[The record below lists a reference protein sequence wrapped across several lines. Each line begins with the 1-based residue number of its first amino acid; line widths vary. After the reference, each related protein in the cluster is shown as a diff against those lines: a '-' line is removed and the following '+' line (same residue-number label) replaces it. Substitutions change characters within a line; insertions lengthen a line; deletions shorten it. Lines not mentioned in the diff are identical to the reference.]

1 MDKPN
6 LLLLHGAL
14 GNRDQFLNISSLL
27 SKHFQVWSMNFS
39 GHSGEPFDS
48 NFSLELFVKD
58 VNFFLRQNKIPSVRI
73 FGYSM
78 GGYVAMKFASQYP
91 DKVSGIITLGT
102 KLNWTSE
109 FAKAEVLKL
118 DAELI
123 ELKVPKLASILINR
137 YSAHLWKKVV
147 QQTAS
152 FLYTLGQGKGLNDD
166 DLKNIECPVLI
177 CRGNDDV
184 MVEQNECMCVVLK
197 LIKGHYNNI
206 ENGHHLYERYDAPVL
221 VNLIKHEFLNLV

>member
-27 SKHFQVWSMNFS
+27 SEHFQVWSMNFY
-39 GHSGEPFDS
+39 GHNGDPFDS
-48 NFSLELFVKD
+48 NFSLELFVED
-58 VNFFLRQNKIPSVRI
+58 VKFFLEQNKIPSVKI

-78 GGYVAMKFASQYP
+78 GGYVALKFASQYP

-102 KLNWTSE
+102 KLNWTPE

-123 ELKVPKLASILINR
+123 ELKIPKLATILVNR
-137 YSAHLWKKVV
+137 YSANLWKKVV

-166 DLKNIECPVLI
+166 DLQRIECPVLI
-177 CRGNDDV
+177 YRGSEDV
-184 MVEQNECMCVVLK
+184 MVEQNECLRVVQK
-197 LIKGHYNNI
+197 LAHGRYNNI
-206 ENGHHLYERYDAPVL
+206 ENGHHLYERYDAPV
-221 VNLIKHEFLNLV
+221 VINLIKKEFL

>member
-14 GNRDQFLNISSLL
+14 GNRDQFLNISSQL
-27 SKHFQVWSMNFS
+27 SEHFQVWSMNFS
-39 GHSGEPFDS
+39 GHNGEPFDS
-48 NFSLELFVKD
+48 NFSLELFVED
-58 VNFFLRQNKIPSVRI
+58 VKFFLEHNKIPIVRI

-78 GGYVAMKFASQYP
+78 GGYVALKFASQNP

-102 KLNWTSE
+102 KLNWTPE

-123 ELKVPKLASILINR
+123 ELKVPKLAAILVNR
-137 YSAHLWKKVV
+137 YSANLWKKVV

-152 FLYTLGQGKGLNDD
+152 FLYTLGQGKGFKDD
-166 DLKNIECPVLI
+166 DLQRIECPVLI
-177 CRGNDDV
+177 CRGSEDV
-184 MVEQNECMCVVLK
+184 MVEQNECLRVVQK
-197 LIKGHYNNI
+197 LANGQYNNI
-206 ENGHHLYERYDAPVL
+206 ENGHHLYERYDAPIL
-221 VNLIKHEFLNLV
+221 INLLKKEFL

>member
-27 SKHFQVWSMNFS
+27 SEHFQVWSLNFY
-39 GHSGEPFDS
+39 GHNGDPFDS
-48 NFSLELFVKD
+48 NFSLELFVED
-58 VNFFLRQNKIPSVRI
+58 VKFFLEQNKIPSVKI

-78 GGYVAMKFASQYP
+78 GGYVALKFASQYP

-102 KLNWTSE
+102 KLNWTPE
-109 FAKAEVLKL
+109 FAKGEVLKL

-123 ELKVPKLASILINR
+123 ELKIPKLATILVNR
-137 YSAHLWKKVV
+137 YSANLWKKVV

-152 FLYTLGQGKGLNDD
+152 FLYTLGQGKGLKDD
-166 DLKNIECPVLI
+166 DLQRIECPVLI
-177 CRGNDDV
+177 CRGSEDV
-184 MVEQNECMCVVLK
+184 MVEQNECLRVVQK
-197 LIKGHYNNI
+197 LAHGWYNNI

-221 VNLIKHEFLNLV
+221 INLIKKEFL

>member
-14 GNRDQFLNISSLL
+14 GNRDQFLNISSQL
-27 SKHFQVWSMNFS
+27 SEHFQVWSMNFS
-39 GHSGEPFDS
+39 GHNGEPFDS
-48 NFSLELFVKD
+48 NFCLELFVED
-58 VNFFLRQNKIPSVRI
+58 VKFFLEHNKIPIVRI

-78 GGYVAMKFASQYP
+78 GGYVALKFASQNP

-102 KLNWTSE
+102 KLNWTPE

-123 ELKVPKLASILINR
+123 ELKVPKLASILVNR
-137 YSAHLWKKVV
+137 YSANLWKKVV

-152 FLYTLGQGKGLNDD
+152 FLYTLGQGKGFKDD
-166 DLKNIECPVLI
+166 DLQRIECPVLI
-177 CRGNDDV
+177 CRGSEDV
-184 MVEQNECMCVVLK
+184 MVEQNECLRVVQK
-197 LIKGHYNNI
+197 LANGQYNNI
-206 ENGHHLYERYDAPVL
+206 ENGHHLYERYDAPIL
-221 VNLIKHEFLNLV
+221 INLIKKEFL